1 MFQRQNF
8 SHFYVINFLL
18 RMLKVRQFQN
28 EFVKSSFLPKCEQK
42 IVRIS
47 ALTTQGRN
55 PDNFLF
61 VFHEKRWLHK
71 FILKLSDL
79 WVALPHNVAK
89 FLNCCLF
96 FDGSALPFLSF
107 FQFFQNDQFLFKC
120 PISKIWTFLI
130 FQTSYLDPPWP
141 SELFII
147 LMKNQMQ
154 NSSTS
159 LKKLSPPCFPHCA

>member
-1 MFQRQNF
+1 MAIL
-8 SHFYVINFLL
+8 SKYFLL
-18 RMLKVRQFQN
+18 FSNSNEWEYPKGQLISEWIYKVTVSPRIQTKNFCPHYTGQ
-28 EFVKSSFLPKCEQK
+28 KSWQ
-42 IVRIS
+42 
-47 ALTTQGRN
+47 
-55 PDNFLF
+55 FLF
-61 VFHEKRWLHK
+61 VFWEKWWLHK

-107 FQFFQNDQFLFKC
+107 FQFFQNYQFLFKC

-130 FQTSYLDPPWP
+130 FQTSYSDPPWP

-154 NSSTS
+154 NSSTF
-159 LKKLSPPCFPHCA
+159 LKKLSPPCSPHCA